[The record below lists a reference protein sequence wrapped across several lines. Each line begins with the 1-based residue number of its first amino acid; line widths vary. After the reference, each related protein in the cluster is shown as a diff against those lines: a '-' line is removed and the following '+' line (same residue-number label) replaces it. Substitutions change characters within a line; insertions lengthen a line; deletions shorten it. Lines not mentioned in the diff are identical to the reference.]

1 MEKKQKQCKCY
12 LVPEIQ
18 IVQLGD
24 EMSILTVS
32 EIKPTPGGGT
42 PPIQVGDNNEEDEEL
57 EFD

>member
-1 MEKKQKQCKCY
+1 MEKKQKQCKRY

-32 EIKPTPGGGT
+32 EIKPTPGVGT

>member
-1 MEKKQKQCKCY
+1 MEKKQKQCKRY
-12 LVPEIQ
+12 LVPEIR

-24 EMSILTVS
+24 EMPILTVS